1 MRHGLEVVE
10 WLGHGR
16 ENPQDVVMDG
26 EGEERKD
33 LRMNEAPGL
42 TTGGSGSKGC
52 SLTTVLRYG
61 GC

>member
-1 MRHGLEVVE
+1 MEVVE

-42 TTGGSGSKGC
+42 IRGSGSKGC